1 MPALTIENILL
12 AIPFYFP
19 NNDLASPCIYS
30 VCYACFMGEFSH
42 TNSNQF
48 PTKGNAMPEKDNNEF
63 EFIDANSIEF
73 VKRGRKSNVSPKLVN
88 ALSQLTKGK
97 ALAIPSMKLDPNA
110 SNYANEK
117 ARISSQIRTA
127 CRMANLEGFRILWA
141 PNGVPQVVA

>member
-12 AIPFYFP
+12 AIPFYFH
-19 NNDLASPCIYS
+19 NNYLASPCIYS
-30 VCYACFMGEFSH
+30 VCYALYMGEFSH

-48 PTKGNAMPEKDNNEF
+48 PLKGDAMPEKDTNEF

-73 VKRGRKSNVSPKLVN
+73 VKRGRKSNVSPKLVD

-110 SNYANEK
+110 SNYSNEK